1 MNHAWLDHY
10 ADQYQPF
17 LDLNASGPK
26 RGLRDTVYN
35 RAQGFRVIFELLLDH
50 RDRDF
55 AIVETG
61 STRRPDN
68 WKDGNSGVLFADFV
82 RMQGGFVHSVDI
94 DPCAVE
100 SANRWIDPRYHHA
113 TCEDSVSWLS
123 RQSNLES
130 VDLFYLDSWD
140 VDWQDDLASAQHHL
154 QEFRAIEPYLKS
166 GCVVAIDDNA
176 WLLDGRRTGKGRMI
190 VEYLADRRIMPIYD
204 GYQIIFDL
212 G

>member
-10 ADQYQPF
+10 ANRYQPF
-17 LDLNASGPK
+17 LDLQANGPK
-26 RGLRDTVYN
+26 RGLQGTIYN
-35 RAQGFRVIFELLLDH
+35 RAQGFRMIFELLLRD

-82 RMQGGFVHSVDI
+82 RMQGGFVRSVDI
-94 DPCAVE
+94 DPRAVE
-100 SANRWIDPRYHHA
+100 AANQWIDPRYHHA

-123 RQSNLES
+123 QQQDLAS

-154 QEFRAIEPYLKS
+154 REFQAIEPHLKA

-176 WLLDGRRTGKGRMI
+176 RLANGQRTGKGRLV
-190 VEYLADRRIMPIYD
+190 VEYLADRQISPVYD
-204 GYQIIFDL
+204 GYQIIFKL